1 MLSKIRDKMSSW
13 VVGVLL
19 FLVAIPLIFM
29 GLGNYQA
36 ASQSY
41 AFKINDQIVTTAQ
54 LEQEV
59 YQYRQA
65 LEKNFQGNLPPIY
78 TNKFIKSITMD
89 YMLRTILLD
98 QASRNNGLVFHNDS
112 IIKQIYSTS
121 SFKDENGFNKDLYK
135 SQLFKIGM
143 NPKAYEGYIFQKG
156 ITQQIKN
163 AITETVVLTE
173 VEKQELIKFKNHIR
187 DISYTIINY
196 NDIKKSIK
204 LTDQDLN
211 NHYIDNKENY
221 KSAAFARFKYI
232 DIDKND
238 LIKNIKIND
247 ELVNTLYEKY
257 REDGLYSKPISYKV
271 NHILITKNAEDYE
284 SMAEEALTSIKNG
297 LSFSK
302 AANIYSDDE
311 QTINSGGYLGEFILA
326 DLPEYISA
334 AIITMDVGQ
343 ISELIESDQGYHII
357 SVLEKSENSVT
368 PLDDVKKTIINDY
381 KKENGT
387 RMYFDLID
395 QISEK
400 NFSKKYT
407 ITDLSEIFNVELKSS
422 KYISEQSGHGIFN
435 YDFLRKSLFNNS
447 LTENNETSDLLYIN
461 DDRFIIAELDD
472 YKKPLQL
479 TFDESKSMIKALLL
493 TQTTESKMISISEE
507 TRDNLNAGLS
517 KEEQNLLFF
526 TGNVDSK
533 NINLDMKNIFFA
545 SSSKIG
551 YSIKELDNG
560 DYIIFTI
567 KSISYPENLDKI
579 DGVNDY
585 INFATNTRSESEYN
599 LFYNL
604 IRSSSEIVINDE
616 YMNRD

>member
-29 GLGNYQA
+29 GLGNYQT

-507 TRDNLNAGLS
+507 IRDNLNAGLS

-526 TGNVDSK
+526 TGNVDSQ

-604 IRSSSEIVINDE
+604 IKSSSEIVINDE

>member
-29 GLGNYQA
+29 GLGNYQT

-284 SMAEEALTSIKNG
+284 SKAEEALTSIKNG

-302 AANIYSDDE
+302 AAKIYSDDE
-311 QTINSGGYLGEFILA
+311 QTINSRGYLGEFILA

-507 TRDNLNAGLS
+507 IRDNLNAGLS

-604 IRSSSEIVINDE
+604 IKSSSEIVINDE

>member
-29 GLGNYQA
+29 GLGNYQT

-221 KSAAFARFKYI
+221 KSVAFARFKYI

-357 SVLEKSENSVT
+357 SVLEKSQNSVT

-604 IRSSSEIVINDE
+604 IKSSSEIVINDE
-616 YMNRD
+616 YMSRD

>member
-1 MLSKIRDKMSSW
+1 MSSW

-29 GLGNYQA
+29 GLGNYQT

-507 TRDNLNAGLS
+507 IRDNLNAGLS

-604 IRSSSEIVINDE
+604 IKSSSEIVINDE
-616 YMNRD
+616 YMTRD

>member
-357 SVLEKSENSVT
+357 SVFEKSENSVT
-368 PLDDVKKTIINDY
+368 PLDDVKETIINDY

-407 ITDLSEIFNVELKSS
+407 ITDLSEIFNIELKSS

-435 YDFLRKSLFNNS
+435 YDFLRKSLFNDS

-507 TRDNLNAGLS
+507 IRDNLNAGLS

-545 SSSKIG
+545 SSPKIG

-567 KSISYPENLDKI
+567 KNISYPENLDKI

-604 IRSSSEIVINDE
+604 IKSSSEIVINDE
-616 YMNRD
+616 YMSRD

>member
-1 MLSKIRDKMSSW
+1 MSSW

-29 GLGNYQA
+29 GLGNYQT

-284 SMAEEALTSIKNG
+284 SKAEEALTSIKNG
-297 LSFSK
+297 SSFSK
-302 AANIYSDDE
+302 AAKIYSDDE
-311 QTINSGGYLGEFILA
+311 QTINSRGYLGEFILA

-507 TRDNLNAGLS
+507 IRDNLNAGLS

-567 KSISYPENLDKI
+567 KNISYPENLDKI

-604 IRSSSEIVINDE
+604 IKSSSEIVINDE
-616 YMNRD
+616 YMTRD

>member
-19 FLVAIPLIFM
+19 FLVAIPLVFM
-29 GLGNYQA
+29 GLGNYQT

-41 AFKINDQIVTTAQ
+41 AFKINDQIITTSQ

-78 TNKFIKSITMD
+78 TNKFVRSITMD

-163 AITETVVLTE
+163 AITETVALTE
-173 VEKQELIKFKNHIR
+173 LEKQELIKFKNHIR
-187 DISYTIINY
+187 DVSYRIINY
-196 NDIKKSIK
+196 SDIKKSIR
-204 LTDQDLN
+204 LTDEDLN
-211 NHYIDNKENY
+211 NHYLENKESY

-247 ELVNTLYEKY
+247 ELVNNLYERY
-257 REDGLYSKPISYKV
+257 REDGIYSKPINYKI
-271 NHILITKNAEDYE
+271 NHILITKDGQDYK
-284 SMAEEALTSIKNG
+284 SKAAKALSAIKNG
-297 LSFSK
+297 LSFNE
-302 AANIYSDDE
+302 AAKIYSDDE
-311 QTINSGGYLGEFILA
+311 QTIDSGGYLGEFILA
-326 DLPEYISA
+326 DLPEHISA
-334 AIITMDVGQ
+334 TVVAMDIGQ
-343 ISELIESDQGYHII
+343 ISELIESAQGYHII
-357 SVLEKSENSVT
+357 SILDKSENSVIS
-368 PLDDVKKTIINDY
+368 LDDAKETIINDY

-422 KYISEQSGHGIFN
+422 NYISQQSGHGIFN
-435 YDFLRKSLFNNS
+435 YDFIRKSLFNDS
-447 LTENNETSDLLYIN
+447 LTKNNQTSDLLYIN
-461 DDRFIIAELDD
+461 DDRFIITELDD
-472 YKKPLQL
+472 YKKPMQL
-479 TFDESKSMIKALLL
+479 TFDESKNMIQALLL
-493 TQTTESKMISISEE
+493 TQTAESKMISISEE
-507 TRDNLNAGLS
+507 IRDDLNAGLY
-517 KEEQNLLFF
+517 KEEENLLIFV
-526 TGNVDSK
+526 GNVDSK
-533 NINLDMKNIFFA
+533 NIKSDIKNVFFA
-545 SSSKIG
+545 SSPKIG

-567 KSISYPENLDKI
+567 KNISYPENLDEI
-579 DGVNDY
+579 DGFNDY

-604 IRSSSEIVINDE
+604 IKSSSEIVINDE

>member
-29 GLGNYQA
+29 GLGNYQT

-357 SVLEKSENSVT
+357 SVLEKSQNSVT

-507 TRDNLNAGLS
+507 IRDNLNAGLS

-604 IRSSSEIVINDE
+604 IKSSSEIVINDE
-616 YMNRD
+616 YMSRD

>member
-29 GLGNYQA
+29 GLGNYQT

-143 NPKAYEGYIFQKG
+143 NPKAYEGYIFQKC
-156 ITQQIKN
+156 ITQQITN
-163 AITETVVLTE
+163 AITETVVLIE

-334 AIITMDVGQ
+334 TIIAMDVGQ

-507 TRDNLNAGLS
+507 IRDNLNAGLS

-567 KSISYPENLDKI
+567 KNISYPENLDKI
-579 DGVNDY
+579 DGFNDY

-604 IRSSSEIVINDE
+604 IKSSSEIVINDE

>member
-29 GLGNYQA
+29 GLGNYQT

-221 KSAAFARFKYI
+221 KSSAFARFKYI

-604 IRSSSEIVINDE
+604 IKSSSEIVINDE
-616 YMNRD
+616 YMSRD

>member
-284 SMAEEALTSIKNG
+284 SKAEEALTSIKNG

-302 AANIYSDDE
+302 AAKIYSDDE
-311 QTINSGGYLGEFILA
+311 QTINSRGYLGEFILA

-334 AIITMDVGQ
+334 AIIKMDVGQ

-507 TRDNLNAGLS
+507 IRDNLNAGLS

-567 KSISYPENLDKI
+567 KNISYPENLDKI

-604 IRSSSEIVINDE
+604 IKSSSEIVINDE
-616 YMNRD
+616 YMSRD

>member
-29 GLGNYQA
+29 GLGNYQT

-247 ELVNTLYEKY
+247 ELVNTLYGKY

-271 NHILITKNAEDYE
+271 NHVLITKNAEDYE
-284 SMAEEALTSIKNG
+284 SKAKEALISIKNG
-297 LSFSK
+297 LSFSE
-302 AANIYSDDE
+302 AAKIYSDDE
-311 QTINSGGYLGEFILA
+311 QTINSRGYLGEFILA

-368 PLDDVKKTIINDY
+368 PLDDVKETIINDY

-407 ITDLSEIFNVELKSS
+407 ITDLSEIFNIELKSS

-507 TRDNLNAGLS
+507 IRDNLNAGLS

-616 YMNRD
+616 YMSRD

>member
-29 GLGNYQA
+29 GLGNYQT

-507 TRDNLNAGLS
+507 IRDNLNAGLS

-604 IRSSSEIVINDE
+604 IKSSSEIVINDE

>member
-29 GLGNYQA
+29 GLGNYQT

-435 YDFLRKSLFNNS
+435 YDFLRKSLFNDS

-545 SSSKIG
+545 SSPKIG

-604 IRSSSEIVINDE
+604 IKSSSEIVINDE
-616 YMNRD
+616 YMSRD

>member
-29 GLGNYQA
+29 GLGNYQT

-78 TNKFIKSITMD
+78 TNKFIRSITMD

-247 ELVNTLYEKY
+247 ELVNALYGKY

-284 SMAEEALTSIKNG
+284 SMAKEALISIKNG
-297 LSFSK
+297 LSFSE
-302 AANIYSDDE
+302 AAKIYSDDE
-311 QTINSGGYLGEFILA
+311 QTINSRGYLGEFILA

-435 YDFLRKSLFNNS
+435 YDFLRKSLFNDS

-507 TRDNLNAGLS
+507 IRDNLNAGLS

-604 IRSSSEIVINDE
+604 IKSSSEIVINDE

>member
-29 GLGNYQA
+29 GLGNYQT

-604 IRSSSEIVINDE
+604 IKSSSEIVINDE
-616 YMNRD
+616 YMTRD

>member
-29 GLGNYQA
+29 GLGNYQT

-435 YDFLRKSLFNNS
+435 YDFLRKSLFNDS

-507 TRDNLNAGLS
+507 IRDNLNAGLS

-604 IRSSSEIVINDE
+604 IKSSSEIVINDE

>member
-29 GLGNYQA
+29 GLGNYQT

-284 SMAEEALTSIKNG
+284 SKAEEALTSINNG

-604 IRSSSEIVINDE
+604 IKSSSEIVINDE
-616 YMNRD
+616 YMSRD